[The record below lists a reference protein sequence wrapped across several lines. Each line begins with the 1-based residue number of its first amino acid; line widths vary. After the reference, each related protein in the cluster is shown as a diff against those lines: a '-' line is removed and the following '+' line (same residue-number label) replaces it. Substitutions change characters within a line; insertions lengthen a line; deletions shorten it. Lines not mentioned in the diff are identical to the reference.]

1 MEADVV
7 YYRRRSA
14 EESAAAEAAVD
25 SRVRQVHLDLAALY
39 ADRLTSIETH
49 STENRLQL
57 VSAA

>member
-39 ADRLTSIETH
+39 ADRLTSIETG